1 MESSFPLLEEIT
13 VLNSLHFWG
22 CYTLF
27 YVIIPNNQKDRKYHE
42 EGRMQERGQGEME
55 WGGAIL
61 NTFLGGHH

>member
-13 VLNSLHFWG
+13 VPNSLYFWG
-22 CYTLF
+22 VLYIIF
-27 YVIIPNNQKDRKYHE
+27 VIISNNPKDGKFHE
-42 EGRMQERGQGEME
+42 ERRRQERGQGGIE